1 MSLKITSRQKTPGLF
16 VVYLDGSLKY
26 DTCARLQEEMDS
38 TLSVSP
44 KMIVFDMDRLE
55 FLSSAGVREILKVR
69 KAMKG
74 NEGEVSFMNL
84 QPQVRRVLEI
94 INLIPDIKDFES
106 MEEVDDYFQ
115 SV

>member
-1 MSLKITSRQKTPGLF
+1 MSLKITSSQRTPGLF
-16 VVYLDGSLKY
+16 VVSLDGSLKY
-26 DTCARLQEEMDS
+26 DTCTILQEEINL
-38 TLSVSP
+38 TLAASP

-55 FLSSAGVREILKVR
+55 FLSSAGVREILKVK

-74 NEGEVSFMNL
+74 NNGEVSFMNI

-106 MEEVDDYFQ
+106 MEEVEDYFQ
-115 SV
+115 TV